1 LFANSPNSIL
11 EMQAFLVELINNFE
25 FALAVPH
32 EKIFMEPANVM
43 TPTIVGEREKG
54 VQMPYIIKA
63 AA

>member
-1 LFANSPNSIL
+1 VF

-25 FALAVPH
+25 FTLAVPH
-32 EKIFMEPANVM
+32 DRIFREPAAVM
-43 TPTIVGEREKG
+43 TPIIAGEREKG

>member
-1 LFANSPNSIL
+1 ML
-11 EMQAFLVELINNFE
+11 EMQAFLVELVNNFE

-32 EKIFMEPANVM
+32 DRIFKEPAAAM
-43 TPTIVGEREKG
+43 TPMIKGEREKG

>member
-1 LFANSPNSIL
+1 ML
-11 EMQAFLVELINNFE
+11 EMEAFLVELINSFE
-25 FALAVPH
+25 FTLAVPH
-32 EKIFMEPANVM
+32 EKIFKEPATVM

>member
-1 LFANSPNSIL
+1 
-11 EMQAFLVELINNFE
+11 MQAFLVELINNFE

-32 EKIFMEPANVM
+32 EKIFKEPANVM

-54 VQMPYIIKA
+54 VQMPCIIKA